1 MRPDRQTEAHKTDAL
16 AELVCSNSFRGSA
29 LASAVGLLKEEMRA
43 LGSLVLEA
51 ADACAVC
58 YGAEDSAMTAGLNN
72 GILALLGV
80 IAVVQGGFVAL
91 FVSIW
96 KRARRLRRSRT
107 ALHLIQGGAG

>member
-1 MRPDRQTEAHKTDAL
+1 MLL
-16 AELVCSNSFRGSA
+16 ATV
-29 LASAVGLLKEEMRA
+29 
-43 LGSLVLEA
+43 VLYPA
-51 ADACAVC
+51 TADACAVC

-80 IAVVQGGFVAL
+80 VAVVQGGFVAL